1 MTPPNKIVAVVGV
14 ADGEVG
20 VRRVATAE
28 KSSFL
33 NKISPDVS
41 RACAAPDLSMLM
53 VGTTRALAVYICGPP
68 PRTRPRLDK

>member
-1 MTPPNKIVAVVGV
+1 M
-14 ADGEVG
+14 G

-28 KSSFL
+28 KSRFL

-41 RACAAPDLSMLM
+41 RACAAPDRSMLM

-68 PRTRPRLDK
+68 PRTRPFSPGDFNRFRPLQPA